1 MSGGFVLRMIPFGLH
16 RDWEKSIHPYNKITL
31 FTITNHYDENIN
43 NDKVKISLKNY
54 VIRTESRIRSKS
66 NLANKL
72 KLRRQP
78 NLNCT

>member
-1 MSGGFVLRMIPFGLH
+1 MIGRKVFILT
-16 RDWEKSIHPYNKITL
+16 IKITL
-31 FTITNHYDENIN
+31 FTITNHYNENIN